1 MDEYDWADQERLV
14 QQDLEEIE
22 RNMNELSLVI
32 NQNPGSIDINFDAL
46 EEQLDKKLSEYKGA
60 VFTESSKAIAKAEV
74 ASLRKLK
81 KDIEDSRKAVKKKWM
96 EPYEQ
101 FEKKMKSLSAKVD
114 EPINAINEQVQ
125 AFEEK
130 RKQEKRELIRNLYED
145 TLADYEDCRDYISL
159 DKLYD
164 SKWENASVSAKSI
177 KKDMMERMSG
187 IQTAVSS
194 IKAMHSDKEED
205 ALTLYKQTLDLNR
218 ALQMI
223 SVYEQNK
230 AEALKREEERRRQEE
245 ERRIQAEIERAKMAE
260 REAIRREE
268 QIRKEEQ
275 EKAEEFIPIPR
286 PDPDIDDNNLPFEQP
301 TTITA
306 YYRVVA
312 TVEELEAVETAF
324 NSIGIY
330 FERRDK

>member
-114 EPINAINEQVQ
+114 EPINVINEQVQ

-194 IKAMHSDKEED
+194 IKTMHSDKEED
-205 ALTLYKQTLDLNR
+205 ALVLYKQTLNLNR

-230 AEALKREEERRRQEE
+230 AEALKREEERRKQEE

-268 QIRKEEQ
+268 QIRKEVR
-275 EKAEEFIPIPR
+275 EKAEEFIPVPV
-286 PDPDIDDNNLPFEQP
+286 PDINDDNLPFEQP

-312 TVEELEAVETAF
+312 TPEELEAVETAF

>member
-1 MDEYDWADQERLV
+1 MDEYDWADQERLARQEV
-14 QQDLEEIE
+14 EEIE

-101 FEKKMKSLSAKVD
+101 FEKKMKSLAVKVD

-130 RKQEKRELIRNLYED
+130 RRQEKRELIRNLYED
-145 TLADYEDCRDYISL
+145 TVADYEDCRDYVSL

-205 ALTLYKQTLDLNR
+205 ALVLYKQTLDLNR

-230 AEALKREEERRRQEE
+230 AEALKREEERRKQEE

-260 REAIRREE
+260 REAICREE
-268 QIRKEEQ
+268 HIRKEEQ
-275 EKAEEFIPIPR
+275 EKAEEFIPVPV
-286 PDPDIDDNNLPFEQP
+286 PDINDDNLPFEQP

-306 YYRVVA
+306 YYRIVA
-312 TVEELEAVETAF
+312 TPEELEAVETAF

>member
-14 QQDLEEIE
+14 RQDVEEIE

-130 RKQEKRELIRNLYED
+130 RRQEKRELIRNLYED
-145 TLADYEDCRDYISL
+145 TVADYEYYRDYISL

-177 KKDMMERMSG
+177 KKDMMERMLG

-205 ALTLYKQTLDLNR
+205 ALVLYKQTLDLNR

-230 AEALKREEERRRQEE
+230 AEALKREEERRKQEE

-268 QIRKEEQ
+268 HIRKEEQ
-275 EKAEEFIPIPR
+275 EKTEEFIPVPV
-286 PDPDIDDNNLPFEQP
+286 PDINDDNLPFEQP

-312 TVEELEAVETAF
+312 TPEELEVVETAF

>member
-1 MDEYDWADQERLV
+1 MDEYDWADQERLAR
-14 QQDLEEIE
+14 QDVEEIE

-101 FEKKMKSLSAKVD
+101 FEKKMKSLAVKVD

-130 RKQEKRELIRNLYED
+130 RRQEKRELIRNLYED
-145 TLADYEDCRDYISL
+145 TVADYEDCRDYVSL

-205 ALTLYKQTLDLNR
+205 ALVLYKRTLDLNR

-230 AEALKREEERRRQEE
+230 AEALKREEERRKQEE

-260 REAIRREE
+260 REAICREE
-268 QIRKEEQ
+268 HIRKEEQ
-275 EKAEEFIPIPR
+275 EKAEEFIPVPV
-286 PDPDIDDNNLPFEQP
+286 PDINDDNLPFEQP

-306 YYRVVA
+306 YYRIVA
-312 TVEELEAVETAF
+312 TPEELEAVETAF

>member
-1 MDEYDWADQERLV
+1 MDEYDWADQERLAR
-14 QQDLEEIE
+14 QDVEEIE

-101 FEKKMKSLSAKVD
+101 FEKKMKSLAVKVD

-130 RKQEKRELIRNLYED
+130 RRQEKRELIRNLYED
-145 TLADYEDCRDYISL
+145 TVADYEDCRDYISL

-187 IQTAVSS
+187 IQTEVSS

-205 ALTLYKQTLDLNR
+205 ALVLYKQTLDLNR

-230 AEALKREEERRRQEE
+230 AEALKREEERRKQEE
-245 ERRIQAEIERAKMAE
+245 ERRIQAEIEQAKMAE

-268 QIRKEEQ
+268 HIRKEEQ
-275 EKAEEFIPIPR
+275 EKAEEFIPVPV
-286 PDPDIDDNNLPFEQP
+286 PDINDDNLPFEQP

-306 YYRVVA
+306 YYRIVA
-312 TVEELEAVETAF
+312 TPEELEAVETAF

>member
-32 NQNPGSIDINFDAL
+32 KQNPGSIDINFDAL

-81 KDIEDSRKAVKKKWM
+81 KDIEDSQKAVKKKWM

-205 ALTLYKQTLDLNR
+205 ALVLYKQTLDLNR

-230 AEALKREEERRRQEE
+230 AEALKREEERRKQEE

-268 QIRKEEQ
+268 QIRKEVR
-275 EKAEEFIPIPR
+275 EKAEEFIPVPV
-286 PDPDIDDNNLPFEQP
+286 PDTSGDNLPFEQL

-306 YYRVVA
+306 YYCVVA
-312 TVEELEAVETAF
+312 TPEELKAVETAF

>member
-1 MDEYDWADQERLV
+1 MDEYDWADQERLAR
-14 QQDLEEIE
+14 QDVEEIE

-101 FEKKMKSLSAKVD
+101 FEKKMKSLAVKVD

-130 RKQEKRELIRNLYED
+130 RRQEKRELIRNLYED
-145 TLADYEDCRDYISL
+145 TVADYEDCRDYVSL

-205 ALTLYKQTLDLNR
+205 ALVLYKRTLDLNR

-230 AEALKREEERRRQEE
+230 AEALKREEERRKQEE

-260 REAIRREE
+260 REAICREE
-268 QIRKEEQ
+268 HIRKEEQ
-275 EKAEEFIPIPR
+275 KKAEEFIPVPV
-286 PDPDIDDNNLPFEQP
+286 PDINDDNLPFEQP

-306 YYRVVA
+306 YYRIVA
-312 TVEELEAVETAF
+312 TPEELEAVETAF

>member
-14 QQDLEEIE
+14 RQDVEEIE

-194 IKAMHSDKEED
+194 IKAMHSDKEEN

-275 EKAEEFIPIPR
+275 EKAEEFIPIPG

>member
-275 EKAEEFIPIPR
+275 EKAEEFIPIPG

>member
-60 VFTESSKAIAKAEV
+60 VFIESSKAIAKAEV

-205 ALTLYKQTLDLNR
+205 ALVLYKQTLDLNR

-230 AEALKREEERRRQEE
+230 AEALKREEERRKQEE

-268 QIRKEEQ
+268 QIRKEVR
-275 EKAEEFIPIPR
+275 EKAEEFIPVPV
-286 PDPDIDDNNLPFEQP
+286 PDINDDNLPFEQP

-312 TVEELEAVETAF
+312 TPEELEAVETAF

>member
-14 QQDLEEIE
+14 QQDLEEVE

-205 ALTLYKQTLDLNR
+205 ALVLYKQTLDLNR

-275 EKAEEFIPIPR
+275 EKAEEFIPIPG

-312 TVEELEAVETAF
+312 TPEELEAVETAF

>member
-1 MDEYDWADQERLV
+1 MDEYDWADQERLAR
-14 QQDLEEIE
+14 QDVEEIE

-101 FEKKMKSLSAKVD
+101 FEKKMKSLAVKVD

-130 RKQEKRELIRNLYED
+130 RRQEKRELIRNLYED
-145 TLADYEDCRDYISL
+145 TVADYEDCRDYVSL

-205 ALTLYKQTLDLNR
+205 ALVLYKRTLDLNR

-230 AEALKREEERRRQEE
+230 AEALKREEERRKQEE

-260 REAIRREE
+260 REAICREE
-268 QIRKEEQ
+268 HIRKEEQ
-275 EKAEEFIPIPR
+275 EKAEEFIPVPVS
-286 PDPDIDDNNLPFEQP
+286 DINDDNLPFEQP

-306 YYRVVA
+306 YYRIVA
-312 TVEELEAVETAF
+312 TPEELEAVETAF

>member
-1 MDEYDWADQERLV
+1 
-14 QQDLEEIE
+14 
-22 RNMNELSLVI
+22 MNELSLVI

-205 ALTLYKQTLDLNR
+205 ALVLYKQTLDLNR

-230 AEALKREEERRRQEE
+230 AEALKREEERRKQEE

-268 QIRKEEQ
+268 QIRKEVR
-275 EKAEEFIPIPR
+275 EKAEEFIPVPV
-286 PDPDIDDNNLPFEQP
+286 PDINDDNLPFEQP

-312 TVEELEAVETAF
+312 TPEELEAVETAF